1 MKRPRSWPILRV
13 TLGQENLRARANNE
27 ENGTGE
33 VSPESERLAGM
44 NSHGRSLGPIVTHL
58 FRIVLAMRVVRIT
71 MRRTSSYIDPGSGS
85 MLVQVLLGGVAGV
98 AVIARLFWYRI
109 ANVLGIGRRRPEN
122 SQDDDKS

>member
-1 MKRPRSWPILRV
+1 
-13 TLGQENLRARANNE
+13 
-27 ENGTGE
+27 
-33 VSPESERLAGM
+33 M

-58 FRIVLAMRVVRIT
+58 FRIVLAMRVLRIT

-85 MLVQVLLGGVAGV
+85 MQVLLGGVAGV

-109 ANVLGIGRRRPEN
+109 ANALGIGRRRPEN